1 MKKAIMQSS
10 FTLNFSKEIKM
21 TALNTAANRK
31 LRVAKQ
37 ARMLAAHAQKKEDMR
52 LLGVGVPR
60 GFARNERRIPL
71 QMQKH
76 GETAMFARGI

>member
-1 MKKAIMQSS
+1 
-10 FTLNFSKEIKM
+10 M

-31 LRVAKQ
+31 LRAAKQ
-37 ARMLAAHAQKKEDMR
+37 ARMLSAHALKR
-52 LLGVGVPR
+52 LELSEGQGIPR
-60 GFARNERRIPL
+60 GTARNERRIPL